1 MVIVITNKT
10 IKDIINVIEQVTW
23 QKRKDA
29 PVIDQNK
36 MKDDKKSMNNV
47 VKYLDSL
54 VTNLNPGFDVP
65 FPEHHLRLLIE
76 IKGFSKLE
84 KC

>member
-1 MVIVITNKT
+1 
-10 IKDIINVIEQVTW
+10 
-23 QKRKDA
+23 
-29 PVIDQNK
+29 
-36 MKDDKKSMNNV
+36 MKNDEESMNNV

-54 VTNLNPGFDVP
+54 VTNLNPSFDVL
-65 FPEHHLRLLIE
+65 FPEHHLRLLAE

>member
-1 MVIVITNKT
+1 
-10 IKDIINVIEQVTW
+10 
-23 QKRKDA
+23 
-29 PVIDQNK
+29 
-36 MKDDKKSMNNV
+36 MKDDEKSMNNV